1 VRTYLLEPES
11 RALCR
16 EVGLPVTR
24 FSVAVNLREALRSA
38 QEIGYPV
45 VLKVISPQVMHK
57 SEVGGVFTNLRG
69 PNEVK
74 KAYREILANVTRNR
88 PDAEIVGVQVEEMA
102 PASTEV
108 IIGAVRNPQFGP
120 VIAFGLGGV
129 LVEVLRDVS
138 FRVAPI
144 ASSDA
149 REMMAELKGYQ
160 ILKGYRGLPR
170 ADLHALEAIL
180 LRVSMLVIKHP
191 EICEADLNPVLV
203 YEKGAKVVDAKIMI
217 EELGPSRRQSRKPES
232 DGDRQKPL

>member
-1 VRTYLLEPES
+1 
-11 RALCR
+11 
-16 EVGLPVTR
+16 
-24 FSVAVNLREALRSA
+24 
-38 QEIGYPV
+38 
-45 VLKVISPQVMHK
+45 
-57 SEVGGVFTNLRG
+57 
-69 PNEVK
+69 
-74 KAYREILANVTRNR
+74 
-88 PDAEIVGVQVEEMA
+88 MA

-108 IIGAVRNPQFGP
+108 LIGAVRNPQFGP

-149 REMMAELKGYQ
+149 REMMTELKGYQ
-160 ILKGYRGLPR
+160 ILKGYRGLPP

-180 LRVSMLVIKHP
+180 LGVSMLVIKHP

-217 EELGPSRRQSRKPES
+217 DELVRSRRQSRKPES